1 MDTEQFWQIVAD
13 AQGSASQLQQIL
25 LNYTKAEIIAFDEF
39 LDEAMY
45 LLDRKDI
52 HAITDGSDDGFE
64 YVRLWIVSQGREYVE
79 AVLQDPAKAPHYE
92 DEEQENELF
101 GYAARKA
108 YEEKW
113 GEEMPFCESKR
124 GTGTNREGWL

>member
-1 MDTEQFWQIVAD
+1 MDAEQFWQIVAD
-13 AQGSASQLQQIL
+13 AQGSAPQLQQIL
-25 LNYTKAEIIAFDEF
+25 LNSTKAEIIAFDEL

-52 HAITDGSDDGFE
+52 HAITGGSDDGFE
-64 YVRLWIVSQGREYVE
+64 YVRLWMVSQGREHVE
-79 AVLQDPAKAPHYE
+79 AVLQDPAKAPGQE
-92 DEEQENELF
+92 AEEGNEAF

-113 GEEMPFCESKR
+113 GEEMPFRQSKR
-124 GTGTNREGWL
+124 GSCTNREGWL